1 VTRYSFARATAALI
15 GAWMPA
21 AAASAQPARTA
32 RADDTLRQIQALLAK
47 PAAMCGRFDQ
57 SKTLVGLK
65 RPVRS
70 SGRFCVVL
78 DKGVLWTTVLPFPAA
93 LRLTKDEIV
102 EYHGDQ
108 VTKRL
113 SAREEPTVGVINDL
127 LGSLLQGDLNRLT
140 GSFAISGAVEQ
151 QDWKAK
157 LVPKDRGMKRV
168 ISAIELSGAA
178 FVRQMTIHEAS
189 GDATDIVFSG
199 IATGPAALR
208 PEESRQFETSSGG
221 AVRPESHER

>member
-1 VTRYSFARATAALI
+1 VRRHAIACAIAAATVVLST
-15 GAWMPA
+15 PYR
-21 AAASAQPARTA
+21 AASAQ
-32 RADDTLRQIQALLAK
+32 DDATLRQIQALLAK

-57 SKTLVGLK
+57 AKTLVGL
-65 RPVRS
+65 RHPVRS

-78 DKGVLWTTVLPFPAA
+78 DKGVLWTTVLPFPAT

-140 GSFAISGAVEQ
+140 GSFAISGAVDQ
-151 QDWKAK
+151 QDWKAR
-157 LVPKDRGMKRV
+157 LVPKDRGMKHV
-168 ISAIELSGAA
+168 ISGIELNGSA
-178 FVRQMTIHEAS
+178 FVRQITIHEAS
-189 GDATDIVFSG
+189 GDVTDIMFSA
-199 IATGPAALR
+199 IVTGPAALR
-208 PEESRQFETSSGG
+208 PEESRQFESSAGS

>member
-1 VTRYSFARATAALI
+1 MMRQTIGCAAVALMVAMAPSLRA
-15 GAWMPA
+15 
-21 AAASAQPARTA
+21 Q
-32 RADDTLRQIQALLAK
+32 DDANLRKIQSLLAK
-47 PAAMCGRFDQ
+47 PSAMCGRFEQ
-57 SKTLVGLK
+57 AKTLVGLR

-78 DKGVLWTTVLPFPAA
+78 DKGVLWTTVLPFPAT

-102 EYHGDQ
+102 ESHGDQ

-113 SAREEPTVGVINDL
+113 SAHDEPTVGVINDL

-140 GSFAISGAVEQ
+140 STFVIGGTVDQ

-157 LVPKDRGMKRV
+157 LVPKEGGMKHV
-168 ISAIELSGAA
+168 IGSIEVNGGT
-178 FVRQMTIHEAS
+178 FVRQITIYEAS
-189 GDATDIVFSG
+189 GDVTDIVFSG

-208 PEESRQFETSSGG
+208 PEEARQFESSAGG
-221 AVRPESHER
+221 AVRPGDHER

>member
-1 VTRYSFARATAALI
+1 VRRRAFAGVIASLI
-15 GAWMPA
+15 LVSLFSRA
-21 AAASAQPARTA
+21 AAAQ
-32 RADDTLRQIQALLAK
+32 DDATLRQIQALLAK
-47 PAAMCGRFDQ
+47 PSAMCGRFEQ
-57 SKTLVGLK
+57 AKTLVGL
-65 RPVRS
+65 RHPVRS

-78 DKGVLWTTVLPFPAA
+78 DKGVLWTTVLPFPAT

-140 GSFAISGAVEQ
+140 ASFAISGTVDQ

-157 LVPKDRGMKRV
+157 LVPKDRGMKHV
-168 ISAIELSGAA
+168 IAGIELNGSA
-178 FVRQMTIHEAS
+178 FVRQITIHEAS
-189 GDATDIVFSG
+189 GDLTDIMFSA
-199 IATGPAALR
+199 IVTGPTALR
-208 PEESRQFETSSGG
+208 PEESRQFEPPAGNT
-221 AVRPESHER
+221 ARPERHER